1 MLFSRRST
9 AFTHFT
15 IHSNIKNVKNLLI
28 LGFAALMS
36 PAAYAQQTAATS
48 TPVAEKKACC
58 APGQTKTGAA
68 CANQGATTNVN
79 SAPAASA
86 VQKAVMVKKVA
97 VVNDQL
103 QTVQFQVWGN
113 CGMCKTTIEKAA
125 KSVAGVE
132 STTWNMDTDQLT
144 VVFNPAKAAV
154 DKVHQA
160 IAAAGYDT
168 DAVKGNDAAY
178 NNLHGCCQ
186 YERRM

>member
-1 MLFSRRST
+1 M
-9 AFTHFT
+9 
-15 IHSNIKNVKNLLI
+15 KNLLI

-48 TPVAEKKACC
+48 PPTAEKKACC
-58 APGQTKTGAA
+58 ASSGQAKTGAA

-86 VQKAVMVKKVA
+86 VQKAVMVRKVA

-103 QTVQFQVWGN
+103 QTAQFQVWGN
-113 CGMCKTTIEKAA
+113 CGMCKTTIEKAS
-125 KSVAGVE
+125 KSVPGVE
-132 STTWNMDTDQLT
+132 SASWNMDTDQFT
-144 VVFNPAKAAV
+144 VVFHPAKTAV

-168 DAVKGNDAAY
+168 DLVKGDNTAY

-186 YERRM
+186 YERRP